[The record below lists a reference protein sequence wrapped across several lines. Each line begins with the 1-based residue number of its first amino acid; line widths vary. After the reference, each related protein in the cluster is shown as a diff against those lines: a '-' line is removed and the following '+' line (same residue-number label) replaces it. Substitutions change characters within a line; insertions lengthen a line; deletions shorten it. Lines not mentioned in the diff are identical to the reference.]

1 MGRRRRGL
9 VAEQLS
15 DILDEIEKNL
25 DTGSQNAF
33 RQGATEAVEILHAKS
48 PKKKTKG
55 GQYAAGW
62 TLKPAPG
69 RLKGYIVY
77 NATDYQLTHLLEK
90 GHAKVNGGR
99 VRAIPHIRPVE
110 IAVSERV
117 LRKIENLP
125 L

>member
-1 MGRRRRGL
+1 MARKRRGL

-25 DTGSQNAF
+25 DDSSQDAF
-33 RQGATEAVEILHAKS
+33 KKGATEAVEVLHAKS
-48 PKKKTKG
+48 PRRPG
-55 GQYAAGW
+55 GGKYAAGW
-62 TLKPAPG
+62 TLKPVTGP
-69 RLKGYIVY
+69 LKGYIVY

-90 GHAKVNGGR
+90 GHAKRNGGR

-110 IAVSERV
+110 IAVSQKV
-117 LRKIENLP
+117 LREIENAP